1 MTPQTVEGTL
11 RAEGFRF
18 AIVVSRFNDF
28 VTNRLL
34 AGALD
39 ALERLGAG
47 QENVRVYKVPGSFE
61 IPQLA
66 RRLATSGRWDAVLC
80 LGALIKGETSHFDFL
95 AAEVTKGAASVA
107 METGVPVAFGI
118 LTANT
123 LEEAIERAGAKM
135 GNKGFEA
142 AMTAV
147 EMVNLYR
154 QLE

>member
-1 MTPQTVEGTL
+1 
-11 RAEGFRF
+11 
-18 AIVVSRFNDF
+18 
-28 VTNRLL
+28 
-34 AGALD
+34 
-39 ALERLGAG
+39 
-47 QENVRVYKVPGSFE
+47 
-61 IPQLA
+61 
-66 RRLATSGRWDAVLC
+66 
-80 LGALIKGETSHFDFL
+80 
-95 AAEVTKGAASVA
+95 